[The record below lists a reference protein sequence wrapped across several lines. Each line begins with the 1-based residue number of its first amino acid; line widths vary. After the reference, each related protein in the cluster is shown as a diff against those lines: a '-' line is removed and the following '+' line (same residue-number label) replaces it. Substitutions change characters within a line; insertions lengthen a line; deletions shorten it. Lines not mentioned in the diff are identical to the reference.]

1 MDVSII
7 IVNYNTCKMTAECI
21 NSVIEKTTDLSYEI
35 ILVDNAST
43 DGSKDFF
50 EKDNRITYLYNTENL
65 GFGRANNIGVKIAK
79 GRNILFLNSDTLLI
93 NNAIKILS
101 DYLDSHPKVGAVG
114 GNLYSFDM
122 KPAMSF
128 QRLRPSLSWEINDLL
143 FNLPLRFRYGKT
155 ATYFNNSSQ
164 PTKVGYIMGA
174 DMMTRKELIDQI
186 GCFDPQFFM
195 YFEET
200 DLCNRIA
207 KNGYSLH
214 VIPNAKI
221 IHHEGKSFN
230 DSKQRSK
237 INPQRVELFETSRI
251 NYYHKTY
258 SKWYNICV
266 NILYR
271 MGLLLKIILFK
282 AIGTNTQSENAKLKL
297 KFNSKH

>member
-21 NSVIEKTTDLSYEI
+21 DSVIEKTTDLSYEI

-50 EKDNRITYLYNTENL
+50 EKDSRITYSYNTENL

-164 PTKVGYIMGA
+164 PTTVGYIMGA
-174 DMMTRKELIDQI
+174 DLMTRKEIIDQI

-200 DLCNRIA
+200 DLCHRIA

-214 VIPNAKI
+214 VIPAAKI
-221 IHHEGKSFN
+221 IHHEGKSFG
-230 DSKQRSK
+230 DTTKSKLNPRK
-237 INPQRVELFETSRI
+237 IEMFETSRTI
-251 NYYHKTY
+251 YYRKNYSLKYNRLITSIYKLNLQIKKLIFSIFKKT
-258 SKWYNICV
+258 IQCQA
-266 NILYR
+266 IE
-271 MGLLLKIILFK
+271 LKI
-282 AIGTNTQSENAKLKL
+282 QH
-297 KFNSKH
+297 NS

>member
-21 NSVIEKTTDLSYEI
+21 DSVIEKTTDLSYEI

-50 EKDNRITYLYNTENL
+50 EKDSRIIYLYNTENL
-65 GFGRANNIGVKIAK
+65 GFGRANNLGVEIAK

-101 DYLDSHPKVGAVG
+101 DYLDSNSKVGAVG

-122 KPAMSF
+122 KPTMSF
-128 QRLRPSLSWEINDLL
+128 QRLRPSLSWEINQLL
-143 FNLPLRFRYGKT
+143 FNLPLRLKYGKT
-155 ATYFNNSSQ
+155 ATYFNTSSR

-174 DMMTRKELIDQI
+174 DLMTRKAIVDEI

-200 DLCNRIA
+200 DLCHRIA
-207 KNGYSLH
+207 QNGYNLH

-221 IHHEGKSFN
+221 IHLEGKSFG
-230 DSKQRSK
+230 DTTKSR
-237 INPQRVELFETSRI
+237 INPRKIELFETSRI
-251 NYYHKTY
+251 TYYRKNYSLK
-258 SKWYNICV
+258 YNRLIAA
-266 NILYR
+266 IYKIGLR
-271 MGLLLKIILFK
+271 MKKIVFTLLKK
-282 AIGTNTQSENAKLKL
+282 NNYCQALKL
-297 KFNSKH
+297 KIQFNH